1 MSEYVYGVGVGV
13 GNGCK
18 GRNVGVAGRTSVSEE
33 ASEEKAL
40 LKTYSSKFPGGPVV
54 RTARFHCRGHRLN
67 SWLGN

>member
-1 MSEYVYGVGVGV
+1 MSECVYGVGVGV

-40 LKTYSSKFPGGPVV
+40 LKT
-54 RTARFHCRGHRLN
+54 
-67 SWLGN
+67 